1 MKGPGPP
8 KTTCKKEVAENHIE
22 FQMFFAIMAK
32 IKF

>member
-1 MKGPGPP
+1 MKGPGPL
-8 KTTCKKEVAENHIE
+8 KDLCKKEAVENHIE